1 MLITVQWI
9 LVEGPSCC
17 HEHLDRHRE
26 RDAFLLH
33 ADSDGGKVTLQV
45 VGTVVDTVDSF
56 FNGNTV
62 IKIFS
67 PPFFISGDSRELAVK
82 CGNSNVHIF

>member
-17 HEHLDRHRE
+17 HAHLDRHRE

-45 VGTVVDTVDSF
+45 FGTVVDAVDSF

-67 PPFFISGDSRELAVK
+67 PPFFISGDSRELAAK